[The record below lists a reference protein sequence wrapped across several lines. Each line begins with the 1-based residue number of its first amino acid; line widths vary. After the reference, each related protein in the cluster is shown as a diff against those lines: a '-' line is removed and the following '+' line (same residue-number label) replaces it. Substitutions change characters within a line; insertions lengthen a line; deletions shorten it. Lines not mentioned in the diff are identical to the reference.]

1 MTTRTPRLPLSVRLA
16 LLVCCALARGN
27 LLRFASIRTWEY
39 RESMAREEVPAPV
52 ETVFIAVPPRR
63 ATLHV

>member
-1 MTTRTPRLPLSVRLA
+1 MSQTIPGILSSGAGKALSNSFRNLNDDSGLDQFAFHIPREA
-16 LLVCCALARGN
+16 
-27 LLRFASIRTWEY
+27 
-39 RESMAREEVPAPV
+39 VPAPV